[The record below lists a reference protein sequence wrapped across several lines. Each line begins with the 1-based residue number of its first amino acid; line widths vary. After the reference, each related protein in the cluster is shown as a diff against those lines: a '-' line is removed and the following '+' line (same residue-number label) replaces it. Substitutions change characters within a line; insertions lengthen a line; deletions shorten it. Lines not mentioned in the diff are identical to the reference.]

1 MSILATGTK
10 PNPIFLDSI
19 IIETRSSSKLKIRVY
34 LISIE
39 SIFFNKDSIPL
50 RKILVISIDL
60 FIRILQLVSNQF
72 AEAIENIRESLLIMK
87 KSAFRAAQREL
98 EENERENDLFDQCL
112 KKADDDEEKAKRMYI
127 HQRAAEIAPN
137 EENLDEK
144 EKWPML
150 VPLLILYSAG
160 TIAVLSL
167 VFGFLRW
174 RLGWL

>member
-1 MSILATGTK
+1 
-10 PNPIFLDSI
+10 
-19 IIETRSSSKLKIRVY
+19 
-34 LISIE
+34 
-39 SIFFNKDSIPL
+39 
-50 RKILVISIDL
+50 
-60 FIRILQLVSNQF
+60 
-72 AEAIENIRESLLIMK
+72 MK

-98 EENERENDLFDQCL
+98 EENEHENDLFDQCL
-112 KKADDDEEKAKRMYI
+112 TKADGDEEKAKRMYI

-160 TIAVLSL
+160 TIAVLGL

-174 RLGWL
+174 RLGWW

>member
-1 MSILATGTK
+1 
-10 PNPIFLDSI
+10 
-19 IIETRSSSKLKIRVY
+19 
-34 LISIE
+34 
-39 SIFFNKDSIPL
+39 
-50 RKILVISIDL
+50 
-60 FIRILQLVSNQF
+60 
-72 AEAIENIRESLLIMK
+72 MK
-87 KSAFRAAQREL
+87 KSAFRAAQLEL

-112 KKADDDEEKAKRMYI
+112 KKADGDEEKAKRMYI

-160 TIAVLSL
+160 TIAVLGL

-174 RLGWL
+174 RLGWW